1 MKITILGAFT
11 DGLIES
17 FGADKII
24 LDVANKAKNPDTEIE
39 YKNLGKGLTHVD
51 DGDIYAF
58 HLFCETTM
66 LMGMYEEQNKGAD
79 ALVMG
84 CFYDPALLAVRGVV
98 NLPVIG
104 SAEAA
109 MHLACSMGEKF
120 GIVTPNYECQHVM
133 LRNSLTYGLRN
144 RMIDNR
150 PIRCIKRMNWAEVD
164 PSEIINS
171 FKDTVRG
178 LADDGAEVVILGC
191 WAWIP
196 TITAL
201 GIHEVDGI
209 PLIDP
214 CIAAIKYAELFG
226 GLKKSGIP
234 WISRKSM
241 YRTPPKDHADKYFS
255 QWK

>member
-1 MKITILGAFT
+1 
-11 DGLIES
+11 
-17 FGADKII
+17 
-24 LDVANKAKNPDTEIE
+24 
-39 YKNLGKGLTHVD
+39 
-51 DGDIYAF
+51 
-58 HLFCETTM
+58 
-66 LMGMYEEQNKGAD
+66 
-79 ALVMG
+79 
-84 CFYDPALLAVRGVV
+84 
-98 NLPVIG
+98 
-104 SAEAA
+104 
-109 MHLACSMGEKF
+109 
-120 GIVTPNYECQHVM
+120 
-133 LRNSLTYGLRN
+133 
-144 RMIDNR
+144 
-150 PIRCIKRMNWAEVD
+150 VD

-196 TITAL
+196 TITAI

-226 GLKKSGIP
+226 GLRKSGIP